1 MNLPRSKLWFFAL
14 GPVVAICTAAAQTTT
29 VSNTTYPSGANVT
42 VNGPTAVNTS
52 GAVTVNSGA
61 AVKFRAAGTITLSPG
76 FTASS
81 GSSFR
86 AFIFADSDGD
96 GMDDAWE
103 TATGLNPSDPSDA
116 AGDRDGDGVSNLAEY
131 LMGTNPNSA
140 KQNDSGN
147 SAQLNVLRPRS

>member
-1 MNLPRSKLWFFAL
+1 MKTL
-14 GPVVAICTAAAQTTT
+14 GFVLKFIASWLVIGVCTANAQTT
-29 VSNTTYPSGANVT
+29 VSNTTYSSGSNVI

-61 AVKFRAAGTITLSPG
+61 IVKFRASTTITLSPG

-86 AFIFADSDGD
+86 AFIFVDSDGD

-103 TATGLNPSDPSDA
+103 IANGLNPNDPSDA